1 MKSWIKK
8 SIARVPGAGAAA
20 RAIAPKWPRI
30 LMYHRFCLLEDVGGF
45 KVHQELF
52 RRHAKRLASDFV
64 VWSLESYF
72 EASLNGERLPQ
83 NLAIIT
89 VDDGYRDF
97 YEIAFPVLLEFGL
110 PATFFPATD
119 FVDGRK
125 WLWHDILTFALD
137 KTSLEQL
144 DIRTSSSEFCL
155 DLRNGSL
162 RDAAWARLC
171 DICVRESDTGKWEL
185 LRCLLNAAE
194 VELPVQL
201 PVEYAPVTW
210 DQLSEM
216 HDNGIEI
223 GAHTQTHPVLSRV
236 PREAL
241 ESEIAG
247 SKQLIEERLGMQVRS
262 FCYPN
267 GQPADVTK
275 SVVDAVVS
283 AGFLGAVVT
292 HRNPPSFERFT
303 TSRLGIDSDSLDFLW
318 KVDGWEYMTIARS

>member
-1 MKSWIKK
+1 
-8 SIARVPGAGAAA
+8 
-20 RAIAPKWPRI
+20 
-30 LMYHRFCLLEDVGGF
+30 MYHRFCSTEVVGGH
-45 KVHQELF
+45 KVHQSLF
-52 RRHAKRLASDFV
+52 RRHAERLARNFV

-72 EASLNGERLPQ
+72 EARLNGERLPK

-125 WLWHDILTFALD
+125 WLWHDILTFTLD
-137 KTSLEQL
+137 KTPLEQL
-144 DIRTSSSEFCL
+144 EIRTSSSEFRL

-185 LRCLLNAAE
+185 LRYLLNAAE

-201 PVEYAPVTW
+201 PAEYAPVTW

-216 HDNGIEI
+216 HDNSIEI
-223 GAHTQTHPVLSRV
+223 GAHTRTHPVLSRM

-247 SKQLIEERLGMQVRS
+247 SKQLIEERLGTQVRS

-275 SVVDAVVS
+275 SVVDAVAS

-318 KVDGWEYMTIARS
+318 KVDGWEYMTGARS